1 MHWYWAWLNSFKVR
15 WLGLKIHALW
25 KCKDYITY
33 SWHIEK
39 GHYSRCELYCFVWT
53 IAWNFYQSFLYRTIS
68 KTKEYWRKKKT
79 INAVISLV
87 YLWTS
92 VEEKL
97 NLMIEQLQYISD
109 WPLTNLIL
117 YILAVIIT
125 KCVIICHKPA
135 IKKSWVNNQFY
146 SIILNH

>member
-1 MHWYWAWLNSFKVR
+1 MNSFKVR

-39 GHYSRCELYCFVWT
+39 GHNSRCELYCFVWT
-53 IAWNFYQSFLYRTIS
+53 ITWNFYQSFLYRTIS
-68 KTKEYWRKKKT
+68 KTKEYWRKKKDHQRCNFPCIPLSVCRRKVRSDDRTVT
-79 INAVISLV
+79 I
-87 YLWTS
+87 YLT
-92 VEEKL
+92 
-97 NLMIEQLQYISD
+97 D

-125 KCVIICHKPA
+125 KCVIICNKPA
-135 IKKSWVNNQFY
+135 IKKIMSK
-146 SIILNH
+146 